1 MFFTQEDYKKI
12 QKWLLLNSVKDTEF
26 QDSSEPFDGDETI
39 AFVQRGRNVKA
50 PLKDLID
57 QFLLLGV
64 KDFLNISTQYKE
76 NYISLGKAIML
87 IPFKRR
93 KIGQVI
99 TFLNEDGVWEIYQF
113 KGTNVNQWNNITLW
127 ENVLSSIIESN
138 LGPDEEDLTSFKDGG
153 KVKLKFKDK
162 DYNKDIFSGLGR
174 VYLRKNVVKAI
185 EPSTDKPFSTNLLT
199 DQMIS
204 KPNTIY
210 IIQYDYDL
218 NQQGITIPENCVL
231 QFEGGS
237 ISNGKMEGRNTRI
250 INSTSNSFINIE
262 TTGTWNTELSEP
274 IEGEIK
280 TINVVR
286 DIIANQN
293 SITNI
298 ENNIDNI
305 EEDIKG
311 IDTDLSGLHEDFN
324 NLPIV
329 DEEDITVGE
338 DNFIRFKDKEYNP
351 EEFSGLGRVYL
362 RKNIVADRNIL
373 TQEMI
378 NKPNIRY
385 IIQYNYTL
393 LNGTIKIPPNSILE
407 FSNGTINNGSIEADN
422 TILDYPYLANI
433 GDFNIIGSY
442 TDVNKFINRVEQSSF
457 YITEEADFIKLLEG
471 YPNTKTINLV
481 NNKVYKF
488 DAPITIMKYTKDLV
502 INGNGA
508 VLEFS
513 NKTGGLIA
521 EDTSGN
527 NQYCTLAINNLT
539 LQGTNKVYPKSQE
552 DMPDRGIGLLLN
564 RTNGCNF
571 HNVRFYG
578 FDIGV
583 KLIDTV
589 GSVFTGNTS
598 IMYNRI
604 GLYLTGWANT
614 NKFFGTKIRENR
626 STGVFIGGVEKAPY
640 TTNNCF
646 YGCYVE
652 SNVPFNTSY
661 DVESVGIHLD
671 NAFDNIF
678 DGLYSENHKTSILL
692 TRLTR
697 DNMFDKCRLNSG
709 AKGND
714 TIVLKDIA
722 QSNMFTNILCATDSN
737 LSTVEISD
745 VITQHLS
752 SNKFLNFKTA
762 NFENIYD
769 KVECSNYNIHKPY
782 IHNIGPLCIP
792 TEGIKKYISFSGKE
806 SQGNYDKET
815 KTLSVY
821 GLSFLQIGPELKEDI
836 EIEKIENTKKN
847 SLLFISNYQPNHK
860 IIIKSDSRIGSIILN
875 KEEDAV
881 LSSYSDFIVFFVTPT
896 KKLIEIGRNIKTEKE
911 KEIVSDTINVD
922 LGTIEANSSKTIII
936 KNTRY
941 KMYRAVT
948 ISVLKAPEGL
958 FYQSISSETDGEFSV
973 VFYNNTDTSMG
984 LSTRSISYM
993 FLS

>member
-1 MFFTQEDYKKI
+1 M
-12 QKWLLLNSVKDTEF
+12 
-26 QDSSEPFDGDETI
+26 DG
-39 AFVQRGRNVKA
+39 K
-50 PLKDLID
+50 
-57 QFLLLGV
+57 
-64 KDFLNISTQYKE
+64 
-76 NYISLGKAIML
+76 
-87 IPFKRR
+87 
-93 KIGQVI
+93 
-99 TFLNEDGVWEIYQF
+99 
-113 KGTNVNQWNNITLW
+113 
-127 ENVLSSIIESN
+127 
-138 LGPDEEDLTSFKDGG
+138 
-153 KVKLKFKDK
+153 
-162 DYNKDIFSGLGR
+162 
-174 VYLRKNVVKAI
+174 
-185 EPSTDKPFSTNLLT
+185 
-199 DQMIS
+199 
-204 KPNTIY
+204 
-210 IIQYDYDL
+210 
-218 NQQGITIPENCVL
+218 
-231 QFEGGS
+231 
-237 ISNGKMEGRNTRI
+237 
-250 INSTSNSFINIE
+250 
-262 TTGTWNTELSEP
+262 
-274 IEGEIK
+274 
-280 TINVVR
+280 
-286 DIIANQN
+286 
-293 SITNI
+293 
-298 ENNIDNI
+298 
-305 EEDIKG
+305 
-311 IDTDLSGLHEDFN
+311 
-324 NLPIV
+324 
-329 DEEDITVGE
+329 
-338 DNFIRFKDKEYNP
+338 
-351 EEFSGLGRVYL
+351 
-362 RKNIVADRNIL
+362 NIL

-385 IIQYNYTL
+385 IIQYDYTL

-442 TDVNKFINRVEQSSF
+442 TDVNKFINRVEQASF

-521 EDTSGN
+521 EDTSDN

-539 LQGTNKVYPKSQE
+539 LQGTNKVYPNSQE

-626 STGVFIGGVEKAPY
+626 STGVFIGGVETVPY

-671 NAFDNIF
+671 NALDNIF

-697 DNMFDKCRLNSG
+697 GNMFDKCRLNSG

-714 TIVLKDIA
+714 TIVLKDNA
-722 QSNMFTNILCATDSN
+722 QSNMFTNILCATNRN

-745 VITQHLS
+745 VNTQKLY

-762 NFENIYD
+762 NFKNIYD
-769 KVECSNYNIHKPY
+769 KVECSNYNIHEPHKYNVGHLY
-782 IHNIGPLCIP
+782 IPS
-792 TEGIKKYISFSGKE
+792 EGTKKYISFSGKE
-806 SQGNYDKET
+806 SQGDYDKET

-821 GLSFLQIGPELKEDI
+821 GLSFLQIGAELKEDI

-860 IIIKSDSRIGSIILN
+860 ITIKSGSRTGSIILN
-875 KEEDAV
+875 KEEDAI
-881 LSSYSDFIVFFVTPT
+881 LSSYNDFIVFFVTPT

-911 KEIVSDTINVD
+911 KEIVYDTINVD

-936 KNTRY
+936 ENTRY
-941 KMYRAVT
+941 KAYRAIA
-948 ISVLKAPEGL
+948 ISVLKVPEGL

-973 VFYNNTDTSMG
+973 IFYNNTDTSMV
-984 LSTRSISYM
+984 LSNRSISYM